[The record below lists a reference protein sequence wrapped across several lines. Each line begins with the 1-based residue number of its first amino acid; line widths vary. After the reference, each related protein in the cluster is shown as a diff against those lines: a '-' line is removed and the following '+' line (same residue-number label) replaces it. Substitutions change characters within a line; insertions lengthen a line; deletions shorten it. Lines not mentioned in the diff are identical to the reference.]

1 MPYFQPDLTY
11 ASYRDVAP
19 EALRAR
25 GIEVLL
31 LDIDNTL
38 APYEQLDPDA
48 HIAAWLSA
56 MESAGIRTAFLSNN
70 HRERVTR
77 FNQTLGRPAVYDAG
91 KPIARKGRKLMRELG
106 GDKKNTAMM
115 GDQVFTD
122 VWTARALGVTAILVP
137 PIRDKRNALTRF
149 KRFLERGVLRRYH
162 KRHPDAPDVREGSS
176 ISEELKDL

>member
-1 MPYFQPDLTY
+1 MPYFQPDYTF

-19 EALRAR
+19 EALRAH

-38 APYEQLDPDA
+38 APYEQPDPDEK
-48 HIAAWLSA
+48 ITAWLSA
-56 MESAGIRTAFLSNN
+56 LAAAGIRTAFLSNN
-70 HRERVTR
+70 HEARVTR
-77 FNQTLGRPAVYDAG
+77 FNETLERPAVYDAG
-91 KPIARKGRKLMRELG
+91 KPSARKGKKLMRALG
-106 GDKKNTAMM
+106 GNKKNTAMM

-149 KRFLERGVLRRYH
+149 KRCLERGVLRRYH
-162 KRHPDAPDVREGSS
+162 RRHPDAYDTREGSS
-176 ISEELKDL
+176 IAKEFECL